1 MQEMGVVSANMEL
14 EVTVGLALTVQ
25 EVAEKLPLLDAF
37 EDCIRRLDRHS
48 PHIASMEHT
57 LLCAT
62 VSREEREVRDS
73 MLDFVV
79 RMKEDFVRFTRTWE
93 MLLGSR
99 NALNRTSAAAHGSG
113 EHDND
118 DDEEW
123 EEVVPSPSSKRRR
136 LE

>member
-1 MQEMGVVSANMEL
+1 MVQTMQEMGVVSANMEL

-62 VSREEREVRDS
+62 VSRE
-73 MLDFVV
+73 
-79 RMKEDFVRFTRTWE
+79 VRFF
-93 MLLGSR
+93 LIF
-99 NALNRTSAAAHGSG
+99 APIIVFACYF
-113 EHDND
+113 
-118 DDEEW
+118 
-123 EEVVPSPSSKRRR
+123 P
-136 LE
+136 